1 MSIDGGGRYGAK
13 VDLELTEDQK
23 TVRDAFARFFAD
35 RCPVTVVREAE
46 PLGHAPALWA
56 RLRETGAPGMGVPEK
71 LGGGGATAVDLVLLM
86 GEAGKALAPVPLAE
100 HLAATRALAR
110 TAAGSAAGWFADAV
124 EGNLVA
130 VPALHPAVDGVARLV
145 PGGAVADAVVGLD
158 GDDLVA
164 VRSDAPM
171 TAPPNHACAPLA
183 DRSLRDG
190 EVAERVVLASGGEAH
205 ALHAR
210 MRTDWQLGIA
220 AALTGLA
227 TRALEIGI
235 AYTLER
241 RQFDRPIAAFQAV
254 QQGLAD
260 LVAPLD
266 GVGLLTARAA
276 WTDDEGD
283 AAEAARLTS
292 MAFLAA
298 TDVARN
304 TTYRALH
311 YHGGYGV
318 TLEYDIQ
325 LHYRRARGWPLVLGD
340 PDEEYLALA
349 DRLFGPV
356 GAAGAA
362 DGGTS
367 GTSGTSGT
375 EETH

>member
-1 MSIDGGGRYGAK
+1 M
-13 VDLELTEDQK
+13 
-23 TVRDAFARFFAD
+23 
-35 RCPVTVVREAE
+35 
-46 PLGHAPALWA
+46 
-56 RLRETGAPGMGVPEK
+56 
-71 LGGGGATAVDLVLLM
+71 
-86 GEAGKALAPVPLAE
+86 
-100 HLAATRALAR
+100 
-110 TAAGSAAGWFADAV
+110 
-124 EGNLVA
+124 
-130 VPALHPAVDGVARLV
+130 
-145 PGGAVADAVVGLD
+145 
-158 GDDLVA
+158 
-164 VRSDAPM
+164 
-171 TAPPNHACAPLA
+171 
-183 DRSLRDG
+183 
-190 EVAERVVLASGGEAH
+190 
-205 ALHAR
+205 
-210 MRTDWQLGIA
+210 
-220 AALTGLA
+220 
-227 TRALEIGI
+227 
-235 AYTLER
+235 
-241 RQFDRPIAAFQAV
+241 

-283 AAEAARLTS
+283 ADEAARLTS

-356 GAAGAA
+356 GAASAA
-362 DGGTS
+362 DGATS

>member
-1 MSIDGGGRYGAK
+1 M
-13 VDLELTEDQK
+13 DLELTADQK

-35 RCPVTVVREAE
+35 RSPLTVVRDAE
-46 PLGHAPALWA
+46 PLGYAPALWA

-71 LGGGGATAVDLVLLM
+71 LGGGGATALDLVLLM
-86 GEAGKALAPVPLAE
+86 QEAGRTLAPVPLAE
-100 HLAATRALAR
+100 HLAATRTLAR
-110 TAAGSAAGWFADAV
+110 TAAGAGAPWFADAV
-124 EGNLVA
+124 EGDVLA
-130 VPALHPAVDGVARLV
+130 APALHPAVEGTTRLV
-145 PGGAVADAVVGLD
+145 PGGAVADVVVGLD
-158 GDDLVA
+158 GGDLVA

-183 DRSLRDG
+183 DRVLRG
-190 EVAERVVLASGGEAH
+190 PGVHERIVLASGADAA
-205 ALHAR
+205 ALFAR
-210 MRTDWQLGIA
+210 MRTDWQLATA

-227 TRALEIGI
+227 ARALEIGI

-266 GVGLLTARAA
+266 GITLLTARAA

-283 AAEAARLTS
+283 AADAARLAS

-298 TDVARN
+298 SEVARN

-325 LHYRRARGWPLVLGD
+325 LFFRRARGWPLVLGD
-340 PDEEYLALA
+340 PDEEYLRLA
-349 DRLFGPV
+349 DRLFGP
-356 GAAGAA
+356 AAGPGTGPRAG
-362 DGGTS
+362 DGAGQST
-367 GTSGTSGT
+367 GGAR
-375 EETH
+375 

>member
-1 MSIDGGGRYGAK
+1 MSTDTFGRYGAK

-35 RCPVTVVREAE
+35 RCPIAVVRDAE

-56 RLRETGAPGMGVPEK
+56 RLRETGAPGMGVPDK

-86 GEAGKALAPVPLAE
+86 TEAGKALAPVPLAE
-100 HLAATRALAR
+100 HIAATRTLAR
-110 TAAGSAAGWFADAV
+110 TPSGAAATWFGEAV
-124 EGNLVA
+124 EGDVIAVA
-130 VPALHPAVDGVARLV
+130 APRPAVDGVARLV
-145 PGGAVADAVVGLD
+145 PGGAVADIVVALD
-158 GDDLVA
+158 GDELVA

-183 DRSLRDG
+183 DRPLRG
-190 EVAERVVLASGGEAH
+190 GAVAERTVLATGDDAR

-210 MRTDWQLGIA
+210 MRTDWQLGVA

-227 TRALEIGI
+227 TRALETGI

-260 LVAPLD
+260 LVGPLD

-283 AAEAARLTS
+283 ADEAARLTS

-356 GAAGAA
+356 GAEQAATAG
-362 DGGTS
+362 
-367 GTSGTSGT
+367 
-375 EETH
+375 ETN

>member
-1 MSIDGGGRYGAK
+1 MSTAGDSRYRAL
-13 VDLELTEDQK
+13 VDLELTADQK

-35 RCPVTVVREAE
+35 RCPITVVRDAE

-56 RLRETGAPGMGVPEK
+56 RLRETGAPGMAVPDK
-71 LGGGGATAVDLVLLM
+71 AGGGGATALDLLLVTH
-86 GEAGKALAPVPLAE
+86 EAGRVLAPVPLAE
-100 HLAATRALAR
+100 HLAATRVLAR
-110 TAAGSAAGWFADAV
+110 TAAGGGAGWFGDLV
-124 EGNLVA
+124 EGDLIA
-130 VPALHPAVDGVARLV
+130 VPALHPAADGLARLV
-145 PGGAVADAVVGLD
+145 PGGAVADVVVALD

-164 VRSDAPM
+164 VRADAPM

-183 DRSLRDG
+183 DRPLRGDA
-190 EVAERVVLASGGEAH
+190 VAERVVLASGAEAH
-205 ALHAR
+205 ALLAE
-210 MRTDWQLGIA
+210 MRSSWQLHTA
-220 AALTGLA
+220 SALVGLA

-235 AYTLER
+235 AYTRER
-241 RQFDRPIAAFQAV
+241 RQFERPIAAFQAV

-283 AAEAARLTS
+283 AEAAGRLAS

-298 TDVARN
+298 ADVARD

-340 PDEEYLALA
+340 PDEEYLRLA

-356 GAAGAA
+356 TTPAAEGAR
-362 DGGTS
+362 
-367 GTSGTSGT
+367 
-375 EETH
+375 